1 MKWFTTCLA
10 ALALT
15 GGGLF
20 IYPLNGQDQT
30 AEQEKS
36 SVWMKKKLEFTQ
48 NILAGL
54 TESDFDKIG
63 RNAKNMSFLG
73 HLEKW
78 ARADHP
84 DYKRQI
90 GSFDFANAE
99 LIRQAKDK
107 NLAGAALAYNQLTVS
122 CVQCH
127 QIVRDAKK

>member
-1 MKWFTTCLA
+1 MKWYTIGLT
-10 ALALT
+10 ALAIA
-15 GGGLF
+15 GGALF
-20 IYPLNGQDQT
+20 IGTLRGQEKA

-63 RNAKNMSFLG
+63 RNAKNMNFLG

-78 ARADHP
+78 ARADNP
-84 DYKRQI
+84 DYKRQV
-90 GSFDFANAE
+90 STFDFANAE

-107 NLAGAALAYNQLTVS
+107 NLPGATLAYNQLTVS

-127 QIVRDAKK
+127 QIVRDGKK

>member
-1 MKWFTTCLA
+1 MKWFTLWVA
-10 ALALT
+10 ALAMT

-20 IYPLNGQDQT
+20 VYPLNGQEKA
-30 AEQEKS
+30 AEPEKS
-36 SVWMKKKLEFTQ
+36 SIWMKKKLEFTQ

-54 TESDFDKIG
+54 TESDFDKVG
-63 RNAKNMSFLG
+63 RNAKNMNFLG

-78 ARADHP
+78 ARADNP
-84 DYKRQI
+84 DYKRQVS
-90 GSFDFANAE
+90 SFEFANAE

-107 NLAGAALAYNQLTVS
+107 NLPGATLAYNQLTVS